1 MTRRIAAVVA
11 AMAMLLVLAIPAVA
25 GGWAEIVADGQTTTP
40 PVEGQPTEVGF
51 KVMQHGET
59 PAPWETATVR
69 FTELGSGEKIDVVA
83 TNDDPNGHFSAT
95 ATLPRAGVWTW
106 QVTLADLVSEHVPVT
121 MSVRTV
127 SGALPPFDAA
137 LVLTG
142 VERAKSEIRTE
153 LTQRIAADV
162 ARLDQRDEGFRARI
176 AYLDSQAQALEA
188 ERDALAG
195 GAGSGNGLPIL
206 GVVTL
211 AVLAG
216 AAAGFLTARLSGRTK
231 RPETVI
237 DLNPA
242 PRTADPI

>member
-1 MTRRIAAVVA
+1 
-11 AMAMLLVLAIPAVA
+11 
-25 GGWAEIVADGQTTTP
+25 
-40 PVEGQPTEVGF
+40 
-51 KVMQHGET
+51 
-59 PAPWETATVR
+59 
-69 FTELGSGEKIDVVA
+69 
-83 TNDDPNGHFSAT
+83 
-95 ATLPRAGVWTW
+95 
-106 QVTLADLVSEHVPVT
+106 